1 MTGNV
6 EISKWD
12 VEGIQVGIM
21 YTSLSGHRD
30 IE

>member
-1 MTGNV
+1 MIGNV

-12 VEGIQVGIM
+12 VEGMQVGIM
-21 YTSLSGHRD
+21 YTSISGHRD